1 MRKSTAVAVVV
12 AFLLGGVVVAF
23 ALHAAK
29 SLDRGGAH
37 QPSKPVWTETPWP
50 FLVDQWSKGK
60 AFECKAADCGTE
72 VNLYL
77 RAKIGFCN
85 CTADVADDEELERL
99 SDFDLMGRQI
109 APLGDG
115 RPISVAWMK
124 GRSRAYA
131 ISGPT
136 RGGKSA
142 LSIAF
147 NDRCDA
153 IVATV
158 VVGHGRP
165 AAIEPA
171 AIEFLNGSTVRRWA
185 EVTLGL

>member
-1 MRKSTAVAVVV
+1 MRKSTAVAVVA
-12 AFLLGGVVVAF
+12 AFLLGGGVGAF
-23 ALHAAK
+23 ALHAAR
-29 SLDRGGAH
+29 SLDRGGAQ
-37 QPSKPVWTETPWP
+37 QPAKPVWTEKPWP
-50 FLVDQWSKGK
+50 FPVDQWSKGK

-85 CTADVADDEELERL
+85 CTTGVADDEELERL

-115 RPISVAWMK
+115 RAISVAWMK
-124 GRSRAYA
+124 GRAYA
-131 ISGPT
+131 ISGPA
-136 RGGKSA
+136 RGGKSG

-171 AIEFLNGSTVRRWA
+171 AIEFLNGSSVRRWA

>member
-1 MRKSTAVAVVV
+1 MRKSTAVAVVA
-12 AFLLGGVVVAF
+12 AFLLGGGVGAF
-23 ALHAAK
+23 ALHAAR
-29 SLDRGGAH
+29 SLDRGGAQ
-37 QPSKPVWTETPWP
+37 QPAKPVWTEVPWP

-85 CTADVADDEELERL
+85 CTTGVADDEELERL

-115 RPISVAWMK
+115 RAISVAWMK

-131 ISGPT
+131 ISGPA
-136 RGGKSA
+136 RGGKSG